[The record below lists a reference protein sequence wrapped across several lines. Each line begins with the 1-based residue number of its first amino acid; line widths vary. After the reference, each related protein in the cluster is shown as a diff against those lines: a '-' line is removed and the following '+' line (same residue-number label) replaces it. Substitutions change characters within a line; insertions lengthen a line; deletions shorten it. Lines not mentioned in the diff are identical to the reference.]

1 MSRKQ
6 RINQIIINAIN
17 ASLIDVENESNK
29 HHVPEG
35 SETHFKVTIVSDNFK
50 NLAKIARHRMI
61 NNLLAEEL
69 RSGLHALSLH
79 LYTDEEWQARDGTT
93 AMTPACRDGYRHG

>member
-6 RINQIIINAIN
+6 RINQ
-17 ASLIDVENESNK
+17 LISNELEPSFLDVEDESSK

-35 SETHFKVTIVSDNFK
+35 GETHFKVSVVSEKFNDLTK
-50 NLAKIARHRMI
+50 LARHRMI

-69 RSGLHALSLH
+69 NSGLHALSLH
-79 LYTDEEWQARDGTT
+79 LYTPKEWQSCGQTT
-93 AMTPACRDGYRHG
+93 AKSPACRDGYRHG